1 MGEKFLNVLL
11 YTEVCWLS
19 RGRVLCRVYELRE
32 MMLQL
37 FRENMHNE
45 FCDLIRNKIW
55 CTKLAYLAD
64 IFDHLNKLN
73 TSIKG
78 KRENV
83 LTSVNKIFVIR
94 DKITIWIRKGKR
106 GNVLTPVDKICAIRD
121 KITIWIRKVK
131 ESNFKSFPKTAE
143 CELKNDIS
151 LLIVDHLILLQNKI
165 NNYFP
170 NLEIQDYDWNRNP
183 FISTNTRNLSLV
195 EEEELAEIKNDRSL
209 FIMYK
214 ESDLDRFWVC
224 VSRIHLN
231 IGNKALKIL
240 LQFSTTYIFEESF
253 STMTNIKS
261 MKRGSLKMLGDEMRL
276 SLSYIQ
282 PNIKTLCSSHQ
293 AHVSH

>member
-1 MGEKFLNVLL
+1 
-11 YTEVCWLS
+11 
-19 RGRVLCRVYELRE
+19 

-45 FCDLIRNKIW
+45 FCDLIQNKIW

-64 IFDHLNKLN
+64 IFEHLNKLN
-73 TSIKG
+73 TSKQG

-83 LTSVNKIFVIR
+83 LTSV
-94 DKITIWIRKGKR
+94 G
-106 GNVLTPVDKICAIRD
+106 KICAIKD

-131 ESNFKSFPKTAE
+131 ESNFESFSKTAE

-151 LLIVDHLILLQNKI
+151 LLIIDHLILLQNKI

-170 NLEIQDYDWNRNP
+170 NLEIQDYDWIRNL
-183 FISTNTRNLSLV
+183 FISTDTRNLSLV

-214 ESDLDRFWVC
+214 ESDLNRFWVC

-240 LQFSTTYIFEESF
+240 QFSKTYICEESF

-261 MKRGSLKMLGDEMRL
+261 MKRGSLKMLDDEVRL

-282 PNIKTLCSSHQ
+282 SNIETLCSSHK
-293 AHVSH
+293 ALVSH

>member
-1 MGEKFLNVLL
+1 
-11 YTEVCWLS
+11 
-19 RGRVLCRVYELRE
+19 

-45 FCDLIRNKIW
+45 FCDLIQNKIW
-55 CTKLAYLAD
+55 RIKLAYLAD
-64 IFDHLNKLN
+64 IFEHLNKLN
-73 TSIKG
+73 TNMQG

-83 LTSVNKIFVIR
+83 LTSV
-94 DKITIWIRKGKR
+94 
-106 GNVLTPVDKICAIRD
+106 DKICAVRD
-121 KITIWIRKVK
+121 NITIWIRKVK
-131 ESNFKSFPKTAE
+131 ESNFESFPKTAE

-151 LLIVDHLILLQNKI
+151 LLIIDHLILLQNKT

-170 NLEIQDYDWNRNP
+170 NLEIQDYDWIRNS
-183 FISTNTRNLSLV
+183 FISTDKGNLSLV

-224 VSRIHLN
+224 VSGIHLN

-240 LQFSTTYIFEESF
+240 LQFSTTYICEESF

-261 MKRGSLKMLGDEMRL
+261 MKRESLKMLDDEMRL